1 MNGPQLD
8 VVGIVVDDMPKSLAF
23 YRQLGLDMPAEADAR
38 PHVEAALAGGMR
50 LAWDTIDEVRT
61 FAPDYE
67 PSAGDGRIGLAFRL
81 DPGGRRCHYN
91 RLTAAGHKGHRA
103 PWDAAWGQ
111 RYATVHD
118 PDGNAVDL
126 YAPLPDSGSTS

>member
-81 DPGGRRCHYN
+81 DPGGRRCHLQPTHRGRAQRPPGTLGC
-91 RLTAAGHKGHRA
+91 RLGPAVRDGPR
-103 PWDAAWGQ
+103 PRRQ
-111 RYATVHD
+111 RRRPVRPPA
-118 PDGNAVDL
+118 
-126 YAPLPDSGSTS
+126 